1 MGEPKP
7 MSLSP
12 CSLAHVPRPLPFP
25 CPILFRMRG
34 RHGAYTQFGD
44 DVGNLGG
51 SLACNECLSCSN
63 MQESSFGAFV
73 ARQHKR
79 WKESALVKA
88 ERENFGQVY

>member
-1 MGEPKP
+1 MF
-7 MSLSP
+7 LSP
-12 CSLAHVPRPLPFP
+12 CPKASPLSLSYPLSYAGAPRCL
-25 CPILFRMRG
+25 
-34 RHGAYTQFGD
+34 YSFGD

-79 WKESALVKA
+79 WKELALVKA